1 MFLAFTRSVPASIQ
15 HCELTHLAR
24 EPIDYARAV
33 AEHDEYE
40 AALARL
46 GCRVQRLP
54 DAPELPDSVF
64 VEDTAVVF
72 DALAVIA
79 RPGAA
84 SRRPEV
90 DVMAAALAPYRR
102 LAFIEPPGTLDGG
115 DVLVAPGRMFVGVS
129 GRTNADGARQFAIHA
144 APLGYETI
152 AVPVTGCL
160 HLKSAVTLAFLP
172 PDQPPPRLRRSA
184 EALRARAE
192 AGSYRET
199 RESSLAPSGAARRSS
214 PLLLINPDWVD
225 VKYFD
230 GFDLIEVDPS
240 EPAAANVLR
249 IGDHLIC
256 AAEHPRTR
264 KRLDARGLQTVT
276 VPAGELAK
284 AEGGVTCCS
293 VLLSLA

>member
-1 MFLAFTRSVPASIQ
+1 MYLALTRSVPASIQ

-84 SRRPEV
+84 SRRREV
-90 DVMAAALAPYRR
+90 DPMAAALAPYRR

-115 DVLVAPGRMFVGVS
+115 DVLVTPGRVFVGVS

-160 HLKSAVTLAFLP
+160 HLKSAVTLAS
-172 PDQPPPRLRRSA
+172 LR
-184 EALRARAE
+184 
-192 AGSYRET
+192 
-199 RESSLAPSGAARRSS
+199 PSGGRSV
-214 PLLLINPDWVD
+214 LVINPDWVD

-249 IGDHLIC
+249 IGEHLIC

-293 VLLSLA
+293 LILSFA

>member
-1 MFLAFTRSVPASIQ
+1 MRLVALTRSVPASIQ
-15 HCELTHLAR
+15 NCELTHLAR

-40 AALARL
+40 AALERL

-115 DVLVAPGRMFVGVS
+115 DVLVTPGRVFVGVS

-160 HLKSAVTLAFLP
+160 HLKSAVTLASLP

-184 EALRARAE
+184 EALRPKAE
-192 AGSYRET
+192 G
-199 RESSLAPSGAARRSS
+199 GRSV
-214 PLLLINPDWVD
+214 LVVNPDWVD
-225 VKYFD
+225 VKYFE

-249 IGDHLIC
+249 IGEHLIC
-256 AAEHPRTR
+256 AAEYPRTR
-264 KRLDARGLQTVT
+264 KLLDARGLHTAT

-293 VLLSLA
+293 LILRFA